1 MSGMP
6 PLFAIAHDYQDLLW
20 LMADGETQDEEDLQK
35 ILKEVSIDLARK
47 SANVVGVFLNLES
60 QAQEIKVA
68 ELRMKKRRESLEKN
82 AKRLREYLL
91 MHMQS
96 LDLKEIK
103 TPEFLI
109 RIRKN
114 PHRVGIATESL
125 IPSEFKAEIITT
137 KIDKTAIREA
147 LKAGKPVPGASLE
160 QTQRLEVR

>member
-68 ELRMKKRRESLEKN
+68 ELRMKKRRH
-82 AKRLREYLL
+82 A
-91 MHMQS
+91 
-96 LDLKEIK
+96 
-103 TPEFLI
+103 
-109 RIRKN
+109 RKY
-114 PHRVGIATESL
+114 
-125 IPSEFKAEIITT
+125 
-137 KIDKTAIREA
+137 
-147 LKAGKPVPGASLE
+147 
-160 QTQRLEVR
+160 